1 MDLPNT
7 KIVDSRGNPLIVSAI
22 VIYQV
27 LNSRKA
33 ALKVTNLHYFILNQA
48 QASMKEYVAKYPY
61 EVMEDDPEGTLSLR
75 GSIRKIERMIAV
87 SVQKGVEDTG
97 VKIHSVQFNELSYA
111 PEISSGMLRKQAAQV
126 TVTAKRRIV
135 QGAIE
140 IAHGTV
146 ERLEEKGLKMLPE
159 EKVKLV
165 SNLLTV
171 ICGDSDEND

>member
-97 VKIHSVQFNELSYA
+97 VKIHSVQFNELS
-111 PEISSGMLRKQAAQV
+111 
-126 TVTAKRRIV
+126 
-135 QGAIE
+135 
-140 IAHGTV
+140 
-146 ERLEEKGLKMLPE
+146 
-159 EKVKLV
+159 
-165 SNLLTV
+165 
-171 ICGDSDEND
+171 